1 MVFPVPFGVTL
12 IRLRSGPSP
21 GRDPYGKPIPGPVV
35 ETPLPGC
42 VVTPRQAA
50 PAPGGSEQ
58 QARDTVIKGLTVYAP
73 PGTDVRT
80 TDRFRHR
87 GLVYEVTGEPGEWG
101 PSAFTGTAGCTQFLL
116 DRITG

>member
-1 MVFPVPFGVTL
+1 MVFPVPHGTTL
-12 IRLRSGPSP
+12 TRIRTGPSP

-50 PAPGGSEQ
+50 AFPGGSEQ

-73 PGTDVRT
+73 PESDVLT
-80 TDRFRHR
+80 TDRFRYR
-87 GLVYEVTGEPGEWG
+87 GLVYEVTGEPGDWG
-101 PSAFTGTAGCTQFLL
+101 PSPFSGTAGCTQFLL